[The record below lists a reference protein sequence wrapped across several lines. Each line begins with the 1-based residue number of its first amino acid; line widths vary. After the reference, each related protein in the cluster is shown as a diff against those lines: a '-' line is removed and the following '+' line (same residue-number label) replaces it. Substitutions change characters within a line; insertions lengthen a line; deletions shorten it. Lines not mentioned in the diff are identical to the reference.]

1 MDYSA
6 VADIDLR
13 ARFVET
19 AEILRSVT
27 AERKLIAV
35 ELERRDRSAAAKA
48 RLAVMS
54 EADRDALR
62 EALK

>member
-6 VADIDLR
+6 VSDVDLR

-19 AEILRSVT
+19 AEVLRAVT
-27 AERKLIAV
+27 AERKLLAAEI
-35 ELERRDRSAAAKA
+35 EKRDRAAATKV
-48 RLAVMS
+48 RLSAMS
-54 EADRDALR
+54 ENDRDALR